1 MPLANSPRAAAWDWL
16 NTALGITR
24 DLNGV
29 QTTGCRC
36 PALRQAVDA
45 STHAYCHNAASTR
58 PVIPRARKQFSRRA
72 ARKKNNSN
80 TSTMAD
86 PKANPLTFSGNAAD
100 MLKQYGQAVPDRA

>member
-1 MPLANSPRAAAWDWL
+1 MPLANSPRGASAWDWL

-58 PVIPRARKQFSRRA
+58 PACPREDSLI
-72 ARKKNNSN
+72 
-80 TSTMAD
+80 TMAD
-86 PKANPLTFSGNAAD
+86 KANPLMFSGNAAD
-100 MLKQYGQAVPDRA
+100 MLKQYGQAVPDSA